1 MDFFKGV
8 GNFFGGLFG
17 GNKDDEER
25 KRQQQQQAQRQAQ
38 QQAQQNQQRSQPQT
52 GFTPSAPTLQ
62 PFTPQNNI
70 PNRQNQSND
79 ALNPLI
85 FNKPQQPKPRP
96 VPESITNKISGYHVM
111 SPATQRQAVIDS
123 PEARL
128 DKLNKNIEQ
137 RKRNQEGIKE
147 FTSTLGS
154 IPVVSTGAN
163 ASTWLTSLAGNLTGN
178 KDWQERADNT
188 RNMINIGMTDQELRR
203 LPDAQEGKLR
213 NVSNVAS
220 GLSLLDVAGIT
231 SVAKAPII
239 GGAKEAVK
247 KGLTSEA
254 GKSILKKTAKETG
267 KQYGKHI
274 AIGAGVGGVADPA
287 LQAYINDGKVDWS
300 SVPSSMLQSGL
311 WAAAIPEFA
320 GKSRLTNKMRAGG
333 RLVHEVDPNAPA
345 IRENSPIT
353 PAGENPAQKPSGIS
367 SPNRPEGMNKAQN
380 FPTKAEPQP
389 AVTQPV
395 PRPEPQSVQPQPE
408 PAYQTPPQTLQDAIG
423 EPNAQLAPPRPVEP
437 VTAPESP
444 LQPIQRQLDEQMLE
458 PPRPEVVTPPRVV
471 ETPAQVQARQVQEL
485 NATQPRLTPE
495 QVADINAQKAL
506 ADAPTEAMA
515 REAQQPTG
523 VRNRKAGLD
532 GTEDYDTAL
541 SKLDDA
547 VENGRIS
554 YAEAGRLEDELFNGA
569 NKRGEAMAQKAGS
582 GIEDP
587 EVKKD
592 YDFVSQSKHFSDNDN
607 IVKTLSELGDNSTPM
622 YKALDLL
629 RMERGIGSV
638 SDELKPASSRLEAK
652 ALREKSERTAKS
664 VSDNKDN
671 IMLARAYRSHRRQN
685 SFTAIGADG
694 DSYSVTAQVPKNIKS
709 IGGLVEHLYKNG
721 HTNEANRISKALREM
736 SDRTVL
742 RNQAHAG
749 AKAPAPE
756 PAPKPQVGKTE
767 PHLKADDIGSVFDDP
782 KVQEATNTTN
792 GALKVFGDLRK
803 EYKGDAD
810 FMDKVVYENVENQG
824 RLGEI
829 ARAIAR
835 ADATEVGRGYSISEM
850 LDDYLKPLDT
860 PAVAKYNLKV
870 SHLDDLKGELRKLA
884 KDTGQPELYKKAM
897 RAIADMDVESQV
909 DYLAKGLLNARN
921 SGVQA
926 MAHVNKQNNYTPA
939 SARTPDVDTPRIDTE
954 AKAPAPQAPKA
965 DEAVMA
971 EARKYK
977 SAEEFVPSNSLARKK
992 QRLESEI
999 EKLQNRLN
1007 NQNDMPG
1014 AYVTGRAGIS
1024 GTRQR
1029 KQFASLERTID
1040 DSKRLNKAIDELN
1053 ATNNSIDRQ
1062 RRNALKP
1069 KVEKKQTVVADTS
1082 KIKVSET
1089 DSLIL
1094 DDYGFSGDKKT
1105 QLAKYVE
1112 YLDNGGEPR
1121 NGLDR
1126 INGQYIQT
1134 KKQQGVH
1141 DSLAD
1146 NLPNPVDKSII
1157 PEAHTPQPKPV
1168 KPVATKPES
1177 NLPDDLT
1184 AETAQ
1189 SKRELQELDDI
1200 LAKEGKTYEDLQGKL
1215 YRNEARISGRLS
1227 DAEEALTPA
1236 EKEALKKLKSITDD
1250 SAERLLRNTL
1260 NEVDINRRTSYAPA
1274 GHVDELDIPKTVE
1287 ESASGISDAD
1297 FDKRRGITKD
1307 SVMSDKPLSENARRA
1322 YERERVNALA
1332 SERYNRDTLVD
1343 VRTQQNLHKDQDVFE
1358 GPLKDVKDASPV
1370 RLDEKEL
1377 TTLTKRNNKLANKE
1391 ADYIEAV
1398 REARKSDTPEAA
1410 ENVNKTHA
1418 EVIRSKAEKNVELL
1432 DMVDKKFKAR
1442 DKELALERKTAN
1454 SARRAEIDKERKS
1467 LVDRLEAA
1475 HANIHYMQSAI
1486 DTNLLLQPRGRLADT
1501 IQASTEL
1508 PSQKLADPLAR
1519 GFANRSSVKHGGE
1532 KVFGNQRRANKLY
1545 NELKKEGLIKATR
1558 RANLESN
1565 IALTKSQKTLGGK
1578 ISKGYRTVGTAA
1590 TEFASSEKKP
1600 LIDTIN
1606 ILRQRAK
1613 NMGMSDKAA
1622 DNYVRSRVGTQEWDD
1637 IHNLNYNV
1645 ANSFTGVANMGRK
1658 SGDIIERAL
1667 TKADH
1672 VTKEAI
1678 NGIPNLSIGQKQTL
1692 SKLIQRVGIGYTRA
1706 AYRVT
1711 KNSISRSV
1719 LGTDSMVRAA
1729 MVRGN
1734 TPAANMQRAM
1744 YVRKAVQDA
1753 QIGTGFGVAGMGIG
1767 LALGADGR
1775 VSGGYPEDKNERA
1788 RWEREGITPYSIK
1801 LGDNWVNFSR
1811 YVPQAYV
1818 PVMLGGLM
1826 GSKDSLT
1833 VGDVGG
1839 IFQSVLTG
1847 AYENTGIAGVVSTLN
1862 AITTDPSDSKFK
1874 NGITNLVN
1882 STITMLTP
1890 GSGLLSTA
1898 ARATDDVKRDTKDP
1912 NALAEIGNKV
1922 KVGLPG
1928 LRNTL
1933 DEKTD
1938 TFGEPVKDT
1947 KWNALFYVAK
1957 GSESS
1962 PVTAELNRLHKDA
1975 GLEAFPVNNKYEVK
1989 DADGNALDLSS
2000 SQRRAMDNAVK
2011 KEKAQNAEVLMS
2023 TDTYKKAS
2031 DQEKKD
2037 MLTKLYSLDSSAVA
2051 SKWAKDNGIANVKDT
2066 AETVNNSLELSDK
2079 QAILESKVQG
2089 DKKDKW
2095 LENNDNAANYYR
2107 ADYNNA
2113 KANNTLT
2120 DKDENLNEKAG
2131 KKYKM
2136 ISAQVDKD
2144 FGADQELKR
2153 LYSAIGSS
2161 EIKKYFNLDSDMYNP
2176 KLGERLLAFD
2186 QVRTDKGVSRNSNF
2200 SDRPKYNA
2208 VKARGGSRSGSGGKA
2223 KGYNL
2228 PTSLLSG
2235 KSNSAPAIK
2244 RGERLFKTPTLV
2256 STAEKTKS
2264 RIPNIS
2270 VKKGIHL

>member
-1 MDFFKGV
+1 MAFWDDV

-17 GNKDDEER
+17 GNKEDDER
-25 KRQQQQQAQRQAQ
+25 KRKQQQTQVKTQTPQPLNLNNT
-38 QQAQQNQQRSQPQT
+38 QNQPWARPNT
-52 GFTPSAPTLQ
+52 PTLQ
-62 PFTPQNNI
+62 PYTPQNNI
-70 PNRQNQSND
+70 PNQQPQQSELASLVQNKPKAVSQPLTPAQTDLFKGGKGYGVLTND
-79 ALNPLI
+79 AMRERL
-85 FNKPQQPKPRP
+85 PQRMAESVASQPKPKP
-96 VPESITNKISGYHVM
+96 VVVPNQNQKFMEQLQT
-111 SPATQRQAVIDS
+111 SPK
-123 PEARL
+123 ARL
-128 DKLNKNIEQ
+128 DEEMQ
-137 RKRNQEGIKE
+137 RAKDWAEKSGDIIRNNDIDAYNRLERESQRRISRMAEDNVRNANPLVE
-147 FTSTLGS
+147 SEL
-154 IPVVSTGAN
+154 ARLN
-163 ASTWLTSLAGNLTGN
+163 ASKQFLSDIQSRGESKTGN
-178 KDWQERADNT
+178 VLTLVDDLIRGGAMDIADSP
-188 RNMINIGMTDQELRR
+188 LRR
-203 LPDAQEGKLR
+203 LSGSAEKIYNTATGNTSGVVKTQQDLDNLNALYSSGAIDYNTLMTAFKNSPALYNAGVNYGIDESGGIRNLNSVGEKTGAFVKDVLSGGLKASEYMPIGFASGASSLLGRFGSRALQGGLYNMGANLGSNALNTASTKTGDEIAQEA
-213 NVSNVAS
+213 VMS
-220 GLSLLDVAGIT
+220 GLF
-231 SVAKAPII
+231 
-239 GGAKEAVK
+239 GGVLE
-247 KGLTSEA
+247 
-254 GKSILKKTAKETG
+254 
-267 KQYGKHI
+267 
-274 AIGAGVGGVADPA
+274 GVGGRRLGTPMQQA
-287 LQAYINDGKVDWS
+287 LKDAPVLNNLMGNKKFTDDVIGS
-300 SVPSSMLQSGL
+300 PSTR
-311 WAAAIPEFA
+311 P
-320 GKSRLTNKMRAGG
+320 
-333 RLVHEVDPNAPA
+333 
-345 IRENSPIT
+345 NSPIT
-353 PAGENPAQKPSGIS
+353 SPHNNPAQKESGIS

-380 FPTKAEPQP
+380 FPAKTEPQP
-389 AVTQPV
+389 VVTQPV
-395 PRPEPQSVQPQPE
+395 PRPESQPVHPQPE
-408 PAYQTPPQTLQDAIG
+408 PAYQTSPQTLQDAIG
-423 EPNAQLAPPRPVEP
+423 EPNAQLAPQRPVEP

-444 LQPIQRQLDEQMLE
+444 LQPIQRQLDQQILE
-458 PPRPEVVTPPRVV
+458 PPRPEPVAPAQVVD
-471 ETPAQVQARQVQEL
+471 TPAQVQARQVVEQQM
-485 NATQPRLTPE
+485 TQPELTPE
-495 QVADINAQKAL
+495 QVAEIEARQAVQN
-506 ADAPTEAMA
+506 APTEAMA
-515 REAQQPTG
+515 NDLKAVERVQAPRKEGKEIPDSLKEEVERLNIEKYDNPLPVRGYDIEADERAALEFSKKQRE
-523 VRNRKAGLD
+523 GLD
-532 GTEDYDTAL
+532 GIETDELRRSLDDYKKNKPAVQKLLLDFQAKTKSIDQSKL
-541 SKLDDA
+541 SKVASNKLSREA
-547 VENGRIS
+547 SEVERQVLQL
-554 YAEAGRLEDELFNGA
+554 YHEAPNMDGGKIYSA
-569 NKRGEAMAQKAGS
+569 PS
-582 GIEDP
+582 IDP
-587 EVKKD
+587 DVRFQTQGD
-592 YDFVSQSKHFSDNDN
+592 P
-607 IVKTLSELGDNSTPM
+607 IV
-622 YKALDLL
+622 
-629 RMERGIGSV
+629 V
-638 SDELKPASSRLEAK
+638 SDGVKYVYITDVDGSDYYLYKQSELKPAHTEKTGVKAPDPQPPKAEAPQATSDPTAALKQEALEYKSADEFVSKNRLAAEARITELQKQIDDGERIVDSLMRKTRK
-652 ALREKSERTAKS
+652 APNTEE
-664 VSDNKDN
+664 
-671 IMLARAYRSHRRQN
+671 
-685 SFTAIGADG
+685 AIKFE
-694 DSYSVTAQVPKNIKS
+694 SQAQVIRKQLRPLKEEQFGLKDALDSRYGEDSIYIQTPAEREAFLKS
-709 IGGLVEHLYKNG
+709 TGHFKARELKTAVKKYTDLY
-721 HTNEANRISKALREM
+721 
-736 SDRTVL
+736 
-742 RNQAHAG
+742 NQAHTE

-756 PAPKPQVGKTE
+756 PQPSRSADLAPLGRA
-767 PHLKADDIGSVFDDP
+767 AD
-782 KVQEATNTTN
+782 
-792 GALKVFGDLRK
+792 
-803 EYKGDAD
+803 
-810 FMDKVVYENVENQG
+810 
-824 RLGEI
+824 
-829 ARAIAR
+829 RAA
-835 ADATEVGRGYSISEM
+835 
-850 LDDYLKPLDT
+850 
-860 PAVAKYNLKV
+860 
-870 SHLDDLKGELRKLA
+870 
-884 KDTGQPELYKKAM
+884 
-897 RAIADMDVESQV
+897 ESQ
-909 DYLAKGLLNARN
+909 
-921 SGVQA
+921 
-926 MAHVNKQNNYTPA
+926 
-939 SARTPDVDTPRIDTE
+939 
-954 AKAPAPQAPKA
+954 
-965 DEAVMA
+965 
-971 EARKYK
+971 
-977 SAEEFVPSNSLARKK
+977 
-992 QRLESEI
+992 
-999 EKLQNRLN
+999 
-1007 NQNDMPG
+1007 
-1014 AYVTGRAGIS
+1014 
-1024 GTRQR
+1024 
-1029 KQFASLERTID
+1029 
-1040 DSKRLNKAIDELN
+1040 KAIDARKVASGEE
-1053 ATNNSIDRQ
+1053 AMNSIS
-1062 RRNALKP
+1062 AKSEPAPVKAEP
-1069 KVEKKQTVVADTS
+1069 K
-1082 KIKVSET
+1082 
-1089 DSLIL
+1089 
-1094 DDYGFSGDKKT
+1094 
-1105 QLAKYVE
+1105 
-1112 YLDNGGEPR
+1112 
-1121 NGLDR
+1121 
-1126 INGQYIQT
+1126 
-1134 KKQQGVH
+1134 
-1141 DSLAD
+1141 
-1146 NLPNPVDKSII
+1146 
-1157 PEAHTPQPKPV
+1157 PKPV
-1168 KPVATKPES
+1168 
-1177 NLPDDLT
+1177 DDLT
-1184 AETAQ
+1184 AEVAQ

-1227 DAEEALTPA
+1227 GAEEALTPA
-1236 EKEALKKLKSITDD
+1236 EKEAFDKLKTITDD

-1274 GHVDELDIPKTVE
+1274 GYVDELDIPKSVK
-1287 ESASGISDAD
+1287 ESADKISDAD
-1297 FDKRRGITKD
+1297 FNKARGKSD

-1358 GPLKDVKDASPV
+1358 GPLKEVKDASPV

-1377 TTLTKRNNKLANKE
+1377 TTLTERNNKLANKE
-1391 ADYIEAV
+1391 ADYIEAI
-1398 REARKSDTPEAA
+1398 REARKTDTPESA
-1410 ENVNKTHA
+1410 EKVNKTHA

-1532 KVFGNQRRANKLY
+1532 KVFGNQRQANKLY

-1622 DNYVRSRVGTQEWDD
+1622 DNYARSRVGTQEWDE
-1637 IHNLNYNV
+1637 IYKMNYNV
-1645 ANSFTGVANMGRK
+1645 ANSFTGVATMGRK

-1672 VTKEAI
+1672 VTKGAI

-1729 MVRGN
+1729 RVRGN

-1826 GSKDSLT
+1826 GSKDGLT

-1862 AITTDPSDSKFK
+1862 AVTTDPNDSKFK

-1922 KVGLPG
+1922 KSGLPG
-1928 LRNTL
+1928 MRNTL

-2037 MLTKLYSLDSSAVA
+2037 MLTKAYSLDSSAVA

-2113 KANNTLT
+2113 KANGTLT
-2120 DKDENLNEKAG
+2120 DKDENLNEKSG

-2153 LYSAIGSS
+2153 LYGAIGSS
-2161 EIKKYFNLDSDMYNP
+2161 EIKNYFNPEHDMYDP
-2176 KLGERLLAFD
+2176 ELGERLLAFD
-2186 QVRTDKGVSRNSNF
+2186 QARTAKGVSRNSNF
-2200 SDRPKYNA
+2200 SDKPKYNA
-2208 VKARGGSRSGSGGKA
+2208 TKARGGSSGGSRGSGGKA

-2228 PTSLLSG
+2228 PTNLLSSKG
-2235 KSNSAPAIK
+2235 NAMPEIK
-2244 RGERLFKTPTLV
+2244 RGERLFKAPTLV
-2256 STAEKTKS
+2256 STANKTKS